1 MIHSISKNMRN
12 FLIIGIALLLSSC
25 ALFPRDSLPEQAIK
39 PLEQLEPQLDTKAS
53 QISDEWWKAFGDP
66 QLNQLISLGLK
77 NSPSLETSGARIV
90 AAQAMLDTEKA
101 AFMPQIGIGGQ
112 LDREQ
117 LSQNYIFVPGM
128 PVYTGYGLASASL
141 NWSIDIWGKQK
152 KYFDAAKNQVMAAQA
167 NYRASQLLLA
177 TTIARIYL
185 DYDRMTQAQ
194 VLFARDADL
203 KKSLYQIA
211 RDKQRTGLADAMQV
225 NQRQVE
231 FETAEANLSQ
241 ANLSVKMLQHQ
252 LAALVQEGPSWGE
265 TLKVPTLKVVGL
277 GLPEVIPS
285 NLLERRPDL
294 QALLSQ
300 IDVAKLQLD
309 GAKLEYLP
317 DVNLAGFIGVQSFGI
332 SQLFNSRSQQFSIGP
347 AISLPI
353 FDGGAIA
360 ANITGKESARNQAIA
375 NYQEQ
380 LVQALRDVADGIGSM
395 KSSQANFESYKTTF
409 HSAKSN
415 YEIARQ
421 RAKVGISSQ
430 EAVLTT
436 EQSYLAQG
444 QNFADAK
451 AKMLTAN
458 VVLIQALGGSY
469 LQHSKKSD

>member
-1 MIHSISKNMRN
+1 
-12 FLIIGIALLLSSC
+12 
-25 ALFPRDSLPEQAIK
+25 
-39 PLEQLEPQLDTKAS
+39 
-53 QISDEWWKAFGDP
+53 
-66 QLNQLISLGLK
+66 
-77 NSPSLETSGARIV
+77 
-90 AAQAMLDTEKA
+90 
-101 AFMPQIGIGGQ
+101 
-112 LDREQ
+112 
-117 LSQNYIFVPGM
+117 
-128 PVYTGYGLASASL
+128 
-141 NWSIDIWGKQK
+141 
-152 KYFDAAKNQVMAAQA
+152 
-167 NYRASQLLLA
+167 
-177 TTIARIYL
+177 
-185 DYDRMTQAQ
+185 
-194 VLFARDADL
+194 
-203 KKSLYQIA
+203 
-211 RDKQRTGLADAMQV
+211 
-225 NQRQVE
+225 
-231 FETAEANLSQ
+231 
-241 ANLSVKMLQHQ
+241 
-252 LAALVQEGPSWGE
+252 
-265 TLKVPTLKVVGL
+265 
-277 GLPEVIPS
+277 VIPS